1 MMLIIFTHFLQ
12 GVHMKKKIMYTQGFI
27 NQIIIPFILILFIG
41 CIALIPMSYYI
52 IEPGF
57 AAIHLRLGTIL
68 KAKSIAGAYFKIP
81 LIDSVVMLDL
91 RIKKD
96 TTETNALSKDLQA
109 VSIGMVVNYRIQ
121 DAIKIYQNI
130 GTDFEEIIIDPYA
143 QEDVKAVVALYNAE
157 NLIQKRHEA
166 KELVIDT
173 LRKRLASKDI
183 QLVDF
188 NFTHLDFSRDFM
200 HAVEA
205 KQIAE
210 QSAKQSEN
218 LTKKVLEEVVQAKA
232 RAEAEAYALHVKR
245 QAVTKELIELQKVE
259 IQLKAIEKWDGHLP
273 RFSGGSMPF
282 LSLEDKA

>member
-1 MMLIIFTHFLQ
+1 
-12 GVHMKKKIMYTQGFI
+12 MKTQGFV
-27 NQIIIPFILILFIG
+27 NQLILPFILIIVVCL
-41 CIALIPMSYYI
+41 IALIPMSYYV

-57 AAIHLRLGTIL
+57 AAIHLRLGTVI
-68 KAKSIAGAYFKIP
+68 KTETVAGAYTKIP
-81 LIDSVVMLDL
+81 FVDTVVMLDM

-121 DAIKIYQNI
+121 DAAKIYQNI

-173 LRKRLASKDI
+173 LRTRLATKDI

-210 QSAKQSEN
+210 QSAKQAEN
-218 LTKKVLEEVVQAKA
+218 LTKKVLEEVIQSKA
-232 RAEAEAYALHVKR
+232 RSEAEAYALQVKKL
-245 QAVTKELIELQKVE
+245 AVTKELIELQKVE

-273 RFSGGSMPF
+273 RVSGGTMPF
-282 LSLEDKA
+282 LNLNDMA

>member
-1 MMLIIFTHFLQ
+1 MLVIFIHFTQ
-12 GVHMKKKIMYTQGFI
+12 GVAPMKKNFMKTQGFV
-27 NQIIIPFILILFIG
+27 NQLILPFILIIVVCL
-41 CIALIPMSYYI
+41 IALIPMSYYV

-57 AAIHLRLGTIL
+57 AAIHLRLGTVI
-68 KAKSIAGAYFKIP
+68 KTETVAGAYTKIP
-81 LIDSVVMLDL
+81 FVDTVVMLDM

-121 DAIKIYQNI
+121 DAAKIYQNI

-173 LRKRLASKDI
+173 LRTRLATKDI

-210 QSAKQSEN
+210 QSAKQAEN
-218 LTKKVLEEVVQAKA
+218 LTKKVLEEVIQSKA
-232 RAEAEAYALHVKR
+232 RSEAEAYALQVKKL
-245 QAVTKELIELQKVE
+245 AVTKELIELQKVE

-273 RFSGGSMPF
+273 RVSGGTMPF
-282 LSLEDKA
+282 LNLNDMA